1 MRCQIAEDDQPAVA
15 LEKLRATLSEQLLD
29 EEERRF
35 IEPALAQLLGAGEAE
50 DADRQELFAAW
61 RLFFER
67 LSDTSPVVLV
77 FEDLQWADA
86 SLLDF
91 VEYLLEWSRSHR
103 LYVITLARPELLE
116 KRPTWGAG
124 QRSFTSIYL
133 EPLAE
138 QAMEELLAGL
148 VPGMPETLK
157 TQILARAEGVPLYA
171 VETVRMLLDRGLLEQ
186 EDSAYRVVGEVES
199 LEVPE
204 TLHALIAA
212 RLDGLSEEER
222 RLLQDGAVL
231 GKTFSRKSL
240 ASLNGV
246 EENDL
251 DPILASLVRKE
262 VLSLQADPRSPEYG
276 QYGFLQDLVRRV
288 AYEMLSRHDR
298 KKRHLAAADQL
309 ADSFAEDEVAEVI
322 ASHLLAAFETVP
334 DADDAE
340 ELKERAT
347 AALVRAGERA
357 SSLAAAA
364 EAQRYFEQAEGL
376 AADDRPRADLAA
388 RAGEMAFLANKL
400 DEARALLDR
409 AHSAYE
415 KFDDPVTAA
424 RVASRLADIDF
435 IDGHPPR
442 AVKRLE
448 PALAALEA
456 AGASP
461 DIAAVAA
468 QLGRFLYF
476 SGKSASAEPHLE
488 RALSLAESLDQ
499 PETIAEA
506 MNTKGGVL
514 FSHRHR
520 TREAVILLE
529 GALAISLEHDLNS
542 AALRA
547 YNNLGAFLW
556 VLGQFRAALE
566 NGDRAL
572 ELARRVGDRRWE
584 STFLAGPAGFL
595 MMLGRWDDALA
606 RGSEAEGAT
615 EFVRSLLLHL
625 APIHLHRGDLDG
637 VRRLLSESE
646 SSAHSEN
653 ASWVAVYALTE
664 AMLYRAEGRGDETLA
679 AVDRAL
685 GVRETASG
693 SQAMI
698 RFDALE
704 IAADFV
710 GEEKLR
716 ELIAVVDEFHPG
728 EQGAF
733 LRAQKAR
740 FRARLPEHE
749 TEAELAAA
757 EQLFEEAEMP
767 FYAAVT
773 RLERAENLLADGR
786 ADEAGPLVAA
796 ARETFEELRA
806 RPWVERAEALALGA
820 KVPA

>member
-1 MRCQIAEDDQPAVA
+1 
-15 LEKLRATLSEQLLD
+15 
-29 EEERRF
+29 
-35 IEPALAQLLGAGEAE
+35 
-50 DADRQELFAAW
+50 
-61 RLFFER
+61 
-67 LSDTSPVVLV
+67 
-77 FEDLQWADA
+77 
-86 SLLDF
+86 
-91 VEYLLEWSRSHR
+91 
-103 LYVITLARPELLE
+103 
-116 KRPTWGAG
+116 
-124 QRSFTSIYL
+124 
-133 EPLAE
+133 
-138 QAMEELLAGL
+138 
-148 VPGMPETLK
+148 
-157 TQILARAEGVPLYA
+157 
-171 VETVRMLLDRGLLEQ
+171 
-186 EDSAYRVVGEVES
+186 
-199 LEVPE
+199 
-204 TLHALIAA
+204 
-212 RLDGLSEEER
+212 
-222 RLLQDGAVL
+222 
-231 GKTFSRKSL
+231 
-240 ASLNGV
+240 
-246 EENDL
+246 
-251 DPILASLVRKE
+251 
-262 VLSLQADPRSPEYG
+262 
-276 QYGFLQDLVRRV
+276 
-288 AYEMLSRHDR
+288 
-298 KKRHLAAADQL
+298 
-309 ADSFAEDEVAEVI
+309 
-322 ASHLLAAFETVP
+322 
-334 DADDAE
+334 
-340 ELKERAT
+340 
-347 AALVRAGERA
+347 
-357 SSLAAAA
+357 
-364 EAQRYFEQAEGL
+364 
-376 AADDRPRADLAA
+376 
-388 RAGEMAFLANKL
+388 
-400 DEARALLDR
+400 
-409 AHSAYE
+409 
-415 KFDDPVTAA
+415 
-424 RVASRLADIDF
+424 
-435 IDGHPPR
+435 
-442 AVKRLE
+442 
-448 PALAALEA
+448 
-456 AGASP
+456 
-461 DIAAVAA
+461 
-468 QLGRFLYF
+468 
-476 SGKSASAEPHLE
+476 
-488 RALSLAESLDQ
+488 
-499 PETIAEA
+499 